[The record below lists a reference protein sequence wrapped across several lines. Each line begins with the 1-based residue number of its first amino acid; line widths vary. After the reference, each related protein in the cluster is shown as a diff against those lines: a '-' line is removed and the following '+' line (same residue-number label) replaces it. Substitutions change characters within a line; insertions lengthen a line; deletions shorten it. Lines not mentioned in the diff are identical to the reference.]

1 MQIDGASVLVT
12 GGASGLGAATAHELV
27 KRGARVTIL
36 DLASS
41 DGADTA
47 ARLGEAVGFVPGDVT
62 EPADVEAAVAAA
74 TAQGPLRGLVHCAGR
89 GGDRLRIVDS
99 GGLPA
104 DFDSFKEVVRVNLFG
119 TYNVLRIAAASMRS
133 NELLGSDRG
142 AIVLTASVAAFDGQ
156 IGQTSYTASKAAV
169 HGITLVAA
177 RDLASHQI
185 RVNTIAPG
193 TFARSTRRDAWPGC
207 CDDIREGLAR
217 SVPHPKR
224 LGSAEDYAPH
234 GPGTA
239 RELIRERRDDRRLD
253 GARSGW
259 PSPLADEHLRT
270 RPREA
275 PSSRSSL

>member
-12 GGASGLGAATAHELV
+12 GGASGLGAATAQRLA

-36 DLASS
+36 DLGSS
-41 DGADTA
+41 DGAETA
-47 ARLGEAVGFVPGDVT
+47 ARLGDGVGFVPGDVT

-89 GGDRLRIVDS
+89 GGDRLRIIDS
-99 GGLPA
+99 AGLPA

-119 TYNVLRIAAASMRS
+119 TYNVLRITAASMRP
-133 NELLGSDRG
+133 NELLDGDRG

-193 TFARSTRRDAWPGC
+193 TFDTPMLARLR
-207 CDDIREGLAR
+207 DDIRAGLAR

-224 LGSAEDYAPH
+224 LGAADDYAH
-234 GPGTA
+234 MALALLENSYVNGET
-239 RELIRERRDDRRLD
+239 IRLD
-253 GARSGW
+253 GAIRM
-259 PSPLADEHLRT
+259 A
-270 RPREA
+270 PR
-275 PSSRSSL
+275 